1 MASPHRYGG
10 VTVDAAQLK
19 ELQKRAGLSSALL
32 AAILGVST
40 EAVRLWR
47 GGHRPVP
54 RYAVVAI
61 LLWNEVPIER
71 RVALHQ
77 SIVWQPKRDGDEA
90 VDARLS

>member
-77 SIVWQPKRDGDEA
+77 SIVWRQKRDGDEA
-90 VDARLS
+90 ADARLS